1 MGQNG
6 AIVVKLS
13 YPIPMTV
20 ADALQ
25 AVQFMT
31 IDGQPMAVV
40 RVDLWERIVVQ
51 LQDGTMGF
59 PDGLTSEQMRLDDE
73 QRIARY
79 RATGYGISHDR
90 VTEWLDSIGTENEF
104 PCPQ

>member
-1 MGQNG
+1 MG
-6 AIVVKLS
+6 LS

-25 AVQFMT
+25 AVQFIT

-40 RVDLWERIVVQ
+40 HVDLWEKIVVQ
-51 LQDGTMGF
+51 LQNGEMGF
-59 PDGLTSEQMRLDDE
+59 PDGLTSEQMRLEDE

-79 RATGYGISHDR
+79 HATGYGISHDR
-90 VTEWLDSIGTENEF
+90 VAEWLNSIGTKNEL